1 MIDVRQTAEFARW
14 LRRLAD
20 AQAVAR
26 IVGRIRRMEQGNFGD
41 VRSVGTGVMEM
52 RIDQGPGYRVYF
64 VRHGDAVVIL
74 LCAGDKRTQEKDI
87 QRARKMA
94 EDY

>member
-14 LRRLAD
+14 LRRLTD

-26 IVGRIRRMEQGNFGD
+26 IVGRIRRIEQGNFGD

-52 RIDQGPGYRVYF
+52 RMDYSPGYRVYF
-64 VRHGDAVVIL
+64 IRRGDAVVIL
-74 LCAGDKRTQEKDI
+74 LCAGDKRTQAKDI